1 LISNAR
7 ALAELIDRIAPLPRI
22 ALDTEADSLHCY
34 FEKICLIQI
43 STPHEHVLIDPLAGL
58 DLQSLFDTLG
68 RKTLI
73 LHGADYDLR
82 LLHRLLRFRADD
94 LFDTMLAARL
104 CGMQELGLSAL
115 VAKYFGVTLSK
126 ASQKANW
133 ALRPLPETMIQYA
146 VNDTRYLL
154 DLAGIL
160 EERLAEL
167 GRLAWFRET
176 IARMQAAAREPRAR
190 DEATVWR
197 ITGSS
202 ALSPRA
208 QSVLRVLWQ
217 WRDSEARAWDRPSFH
232 VIGNKDLL
240 RIAADA
246 AAGQPVAP
254 PRMTGRRKK
263 SFEVVLA
270 LALDVPESEWPRP
283 EKARRSRPSREM
295 LKRLDD
301 LRAVR
306 DRVAKELDLDA
317 SILAPK
323 HALEA
328 VSVDPGCDALMPWQ
342 RRLLGMDLVQ
352 PSLLPAEAVT

>member
-1 LISNAR
+1 MISNAS

-34 FEKICLIQI
+34 FEKICLVQL
-43 STPHEHVLIDPLAGL
+43 STPHEHSLIDPLAGL
-58 DLQSLFDTLG
+58 DLQPLFDALG
-68 RKTLI
+68 HKTLV

-82 LLHRLLRFRADD
+82 LLHRTLHFRADD
-94 LFDTMLAARL
+94 LFDTMLAARI
-104 CGMQELGLSAL
+104 CGLQELGLSAL
-115 VAKYFGVTLSK
+115 VEKYFGVKLSK

-133 ALRPLPETMIQYA
+133 ALRPLPQTMIEYA
-146 VNDTRYLL
+146 LNDTRYLL
-154 DLAGIL
+154 DLSGIL
-160 EERLAEL
+160 EGLLVEL
-167 GRLAWFRET
+167 GRFGWFRET
-176 IARMQAAAREPRAR
+176 IARMQAAAREPRVR
-190 DEATVWR
+190 DEATAWR

-202 ALSPRA
+202 ALPPRA

-217 WRDSEARAWDRPSFH
+217 WRDSEAKAWDRPSFH

-246 AAGQPVAP
+246 AAGKTVTP

-283 EKARRSRPSREM
+283 EKTKRSRPSREM
-295 LKRLDD
+295 LKRLEN

-306 DRVAKELDLDA
+306 DRVAKEAGLDA

-328 VSVDPGCDALMPWQ
+328 VAADPGCDALMNWQ
-342 RRLLGMDLVQ
+342 RKLLGLETIG
-352 PSLLPAEAVT
+352 PSPRTIASGA